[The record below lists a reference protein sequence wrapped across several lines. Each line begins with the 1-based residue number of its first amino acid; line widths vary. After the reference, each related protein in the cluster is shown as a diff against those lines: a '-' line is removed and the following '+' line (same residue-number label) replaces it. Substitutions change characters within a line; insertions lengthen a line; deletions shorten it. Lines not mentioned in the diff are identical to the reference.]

1 MGGSG
6 GSYSWSSNSSSEEI
20 NQLLGRA
27 GESTDTSSYISE
39 VNSLLQSVLK
49 DFNDR
54 DAEATQRHLD
64 VLKKAIESEIEN
76 ENSVDLLF
84 GGSIRKNTFINGLS
98 DVDTLVLVNNTSLEK
113 SSPQEVL
120 DYFAQRIQQRLP
132 NTHVSVGKLAVT
144 VRYSDG
150 QEIQILPAIR
160 TASGLRISNPE
171 TGKWSNVVRPDS
183 FACKLTAVN
192 QKFSGKVVPTIK
204 LFKAVVKDILP
215 KDLKISGYHAESLA
229 IEAFKSYQGSRTY
242 KDMLTHL
249 CREATNLV
257 KLPVKDKTGQSLHV
271 DDSLGEAN
279 SQARTRIS
287 AYLARL
293 TKKIETGDKLKS
305 IEKWLEWF
313 GE

>member
-1 MGGSG
+1 MAGSG
-6 GSYSWSSNSSSEEI
+6 GSYSWSSNNSSKEI
-20 NQLLGRA
+20 NQLIKRA
-27 GESTDTSSYISE
+27 GEVTNNSSYNLE
-39 VNSLLQSVLK
+39 VNNLLINALK

-54 DAEATQRHLD
+54 DFEATERHLN
-64 VLKKAIESEIEN
+64 VLKEAIDREI

-120 DYFAQRIQQRLP
+120 DYFAQRIKQRLP
-132 NTHVSVGKLAVT
+132 DTDVSAGKLAVT
-144 VRYSDG
+144 IRYSDG

-160 TASGLRISNPE
+160 TASGVKIASPE
-171 TGKWSNVVRPDS
+171 EGKWSNVVRPES
-183 FACKLTAVN
+183 FARKLTTVN
-192 QKFSGKVVPTIK
+192 QGLSGKVVPTIK

-229 IEAFKSYQGSRTY
+229 IEAFKNYQGIRTY

-257 KLPVKDKTGQSLHV
+257 KSPIQDKTGQSLHV
-271 DDSLGEAN
+271 DDYLGKAN
-279 SQARTRIS
+279 SQDRLKTS
-287 AYLARL
+287 AYLGRL
-293 TKKIETGDKLKS
+293 TKKIETGDKLNS
-305 IEKWLEWF
+305 LEKWQEWF

>member
-6 GSYSWSSNSSSEEI
+6 VSYNWSSNSSDGDI
-20 NQLLGRA
+20 DQLLQRA
-27 GESTDTSSYISE
+27 GENTNNSSYNSE
-39 VNSLLQSVLK
+39 VNSLLQGALK
-49 DFNDR
+49 EFNNR
-54 DAEATQRHLD
+54 DVEATQRHLD
-64 VLKKAIESEIEN
+64 VLKKAIESEIDN
-76 ENSVDLLF
+76 EKGVDLLF

-98 DVDTLVLVNNTSLEK
+98 DVDTLVLANGTSLEK
-113 SSPQEVL
+113 KSPQEVL

-132 NTHVSVGKLAVT
+132 NTDVSVGKLAVT

-171 TGKWSNVVRPDS
+171 TGQWSNVVRPDS
-183 FACKLTAVN
+183 FARKLTAVN
-192 QKFSGKVVPTIK
+192 KEFSNKVVPTIK

-229 IEAFKSYQGSRTY
+229 IEAFKGYQGSRTY

-249 CREATNLV
+249 CREASNLV
-257 KLPVKDKTGQSLHV
+257 KSPIKDKTGQSLHV
-271 DDSLGEAN
+271 DDYLGEAN
-279 SQARTRIS
+279 SQARTRTS
-287 AYLARL
+287 AYLGRL
-293 TKKIETGDKLKS
+293 TKKIEAGDKLNS

-313 GE
+313 GK

>member
-27 GESTDTSSYISE
+27 GESTDTSSYNSE

-64 VLKKAIESEIEN
+64 ILKKAIESEI

-98 DVDTLVLVNNTSLEK
+98 DADTLVLVNNTSLEK
-113 SSPQEVL
+113 KSPQEVL

-150 QEIQILPAIR
+150 QEIQILPVIR
-160 TASGLRISNPE
+160 TVSGLRISNPE
-171 TGKWSNVVRPDS
+171 EGKWSNVVRPDS
-183 FACKLTAVN
+183 FARKLTAVN
-192 QKFSGKVVPTIK
+192 KEFSGKVVPTIK

-229 IEAFKSYQGSRTY
+229 IEAFKGYQGSRTY

-257 KLPVKDKTGQSLHV
+257 KSPIKDKTGQSLHV

-287 AYLARL
+287 AYLERL
-293 TKKIETGDKLKS
+293 TKKIEASDKLKS
-305 IEKWLEWF
+305 KEKWLEWF

>member
-6 GSYSWSSNSSSEEI
+6 GSYSWSSSSSSEDI
-20 NQLLGRA
+20 SQMLKRA
-27 GESTDTSSYISE
+27 GESTDTSSYNLE
-39 VNSLLQSVLK
+39 VNSLIQNVLK
-49 DFNDR
+49 EFNDR
-54 DAEATQRHLD
+54 DTEATQRHLN
-64 VLKKAIESEIEN
+64 VIKEAIEREI

-120 DYFAQRIQQRLP
+120 DYFAKRIQQRLP
-132 NTHVSVGKLAVT
+132 NTDVSVGKLAVT

-171 TGKWSNVVRPDS
+171 EGKWSNVVRPDS
-183 FACKLTAVN
+183 FARKLTAVN
-192 QKFSGKVVPTIK
+192 KEFSGKVVPTIK

-229 IEAFKSYQGSRTY
+229 IEAFKNYQGSRTY

-257 KLPVKDKTGQSLHV
+257 KSPIKDKTGQSLHV

-279 SQARTRIS
+279 SQARTRTS
-287 AYLARL
+287 AYLGRL

-305 IEKWLEWF
+305 IEKWQEWF

>member
-6 GSYSWSSNSSSEEI
+6 GSYSWSSNNSSEEI
-20 NQLLGRA
+20 NQLIKRA
-27 GESTDTSSYISE
+27 GESTDTSSYNSE
-39 VNSLLQSVLK
+39 VNALLQCALK
-49 DFNDR
+49 SFNDR
-54 DAEATQRHLD
+54 DFEATQQHLN
-64 VLKKAIESEIEN
+64 VLKEAIDREI

-98 DVDTLVLVNNTSLEK
+98 DVDTLLLVNNTSLEK
-113 SSPQEVL
+113 NSPQEVL
-120 DYFAQRIQQRLP
+120 DYFVQRIQQRLP
-132 NTHVSVGKLAVT
+132 NTDVSAGRLAVT

-160 TASGLRISNPE
+160 TTNGLKIANPE
-171 TGKWSNVVRPDS
+171 EGKWSDVVRPES
-183 FACKLTAVN
+183 FARKLTAVN
-192 QKFSGKVVPTIK
+192 QGLSGKVVPTIK

-257 KLPVKDKTGQSLHV
+257 KSPIKDKTGQSLHV
-271 DDSLGEAN
+271 DDYLEEAN
-279 SQARTRIS
+279 SQDRLKTS
-287 AYLARL
+287 AYLGRL
-293 TKKIETGDKLKS
+293 TKKIETGDKLNS
-305 IEKWLEWF
+305 IEKWQEWF

>member
-6 GSYSWSSNSSSEEI
+6 GSSSWSSNNSSEEI
-20 NQLLGRA
+20 NQLIKRA
-27 GESTDTSSYISE
+27 GESTDTSSYNSE
-39 VNSLLQSVLK
+39 VNSLLQGALK

-64 VLKKAIESEIEN
+64 VIKKAIDSEI

-84 GGSIRKNTFINGLS
+84 GGSIRKNTFLNGLS

-132 NTHVSVGKLAVT
+132 NTNVSAGKLAVT

-160 TASGLRISNPE
+160 TASGVKITNPE

-183 FACKLTAVN
+183 FARKLTAVN
-192 QKFSGKVVPTIK
+192 QGLSGKVVPTIK
-204 LFKAVVKDILP
+204 LFKAVVKNILP

-229 IEAFKSYQGSRTY
+229 IEAFKGYQGSRTY

-257 KLPVKDKTGQSLHV
+257 KSPIKDKTGQSLHV
-271 DDSLGEAN
+271 DDYLGKAN
-279 SQARTRIS
+279 SQDRLKTS
-287 AYLARL
+287 AYLGRL
-293 TKKIETGDKLKS
+293 TKKIETGDKLNS
-305 IEKWLEWF
+305 IEKWQEWF

>member
-6 GSYSWSSNSSSEEI
+6 GSSSWSYNNSLEEI
-20 NQLLGRA
+20 NQLIKRA
-27 GESTDTSSYISE
+27 GESTDTSSYNSE
-39 VNSLLQSVLK
+39 VNNLLQGALK

-54 DAEATQRHLD
+54 KSEATKRHLN
-64 VLKKAIESEIEN
+64 VLKEAINREI

-120 DYFAQRIQQRLP
+120 DYFAQRIKQRLP
-132 NTHVSVGKLAVT
+132 NTDVSAGKLAVT

-160 TASGLRISNPE
+160 TASGVKIANPE
-171 TGKWSNVVRPDS
+171 EGKWSNVVRPES
-183 FACKLTAVN
+183 FARKLTAVN
-192 QKFSGKVVPTIK
+192 QGLSGKVVPTIK

-257 KLPVKDKTGQSLHV
+257 KSPIKDKTGQSLHV
-271 DDSLGEAN
+271 DDYLGKAN
-279 SQARTRIS
+279 SQDRFKTS
-287 AYLARL
+287 AYLGRL
-293 TKKIETGDKLKS
+293 TKKIETGDKLNS
-305 IEKWLEWF
+305 IEKWQEWF

>member
-1 MGGSG
+1 MGSSG
-6 GSYSWSSNSSSEEI
+6 GSYSWSSSSSSEDI
-20 NQLLGRA
+20 SQMLKRA
-27 GESTDTSSYISE
+27 GESTDTSSYNAE
-39 VNSLLQSVLK
+39 VNSLLQAALK
-49 DFNDR
+49 EFNDR
-54 DAEATQRHLD
+54 DVEATQQHLS
-64 VLKKAIESEIEN
+64 VLKEVIESEI

-98 DVDTLVLVNNTSLEK
+98 DVDTLVLLNNTSLEK

-132 NTHVSVGKLAVT
+132 NTDVSVGKLAVT

-183 FACKLTAVN
+183 FARKLTAVN
-192 QKFSGKVVPTIK
+192 QEFSGKVVPTIK

-215 KDLKISGYHAESLA
+215 KNLKISGYHAESLA
-229 IEAFKSYQGSRTY
+229 IEAFKNYQGSRTY

-257 KLPVKDKTGQSLHV
+257 KSPIKDKTGQSLHV

-279 SQARTRIS
+279 SQARTCIS
-287 AYLARL
+287 VYLKRL
-293 TKKIETGDKLKS
+293 TNRIEASDKLKS
-305 IEKWLEWF
+305 KEQWQEWF

>member
-6 GSYSWSSNSSSEEI
+6 GSYSWSSNNSSEEI
-20 NQLLGRA
+20 NQLIKRA
-27 GESTDTSSYISE
+27 GESTDTSSYNSE
-39 VNSLLQSVLK
+39 VNSLLQGALK
-49 DFNDR
+49 EFNDR

-64 VLKKAIESEIEN
+64 ILKKAIDSEI

-98 DVDTLVLVNNTSLEK
+98 DVDTLVLVNNTSLENK
-113 SSPQEVL
+113 SPQEVL
-120 DYFAQRIQQRLP
+120 DYFEQRIKQRLP
-132 NTHVSVGKLAVT
+132 NTNVCAGKLAVT

-150 QEIQILPAIR
+150 QEIQFLPAIR
-160 TASGLRISNPE
+160 TASGVKITNPE

-183 FACKLTAVN
+183 FARKLTAVN
-192 QKFSGKVVPTIK
+192 QGLSGKVVPTIK

-229 IEAFKSYQGSRTY
+229 IEAFKGYQGSRTY

-257 KLPVKDKTGQSLHV
+257 KSPIKDKTGQSLHV
-271 DDSLGEAN
+271 DDYLGEAN
-279 SQARTRIS
+279 SQARTRTS
-287 AYLARL
+287 AYLERL

-305 IEKWLEWF
+305 IEKWQEWF

>member
-6 GSYSWSSNSSSEEI
+6 GSYSWSSSSSSEDI
-20 NQLLGRA
+20 SQMLKRA
-27 GESTDTSSYISE
+27 GESTDTSSYHLE
-39 VNSLLQSVLK
+39 VNSLLQNVLK

-54 DAEATQRHLD
+54 DTEATQQHLN
-64 VLKKAIESEIEN
+64 VIKEAIEREI

-84 GGSIRKNTFINGLS
+84 GGSIWKNTFINGLS
-98 DVDTLVLVNNTSLEK
+98 DVDTLVLVNNTSLER

-120 DYFAQRIQQRLP
+120 AYFAKQIQQRLP
-132 NTHVSVGKLAVT
+132 NTDVSVGKLAVT

-150 QEIQILPAIR
+150 QEIQILPTIR

-171 TGKWSNVVRPDS
+171 EGKWSNVVRPDS
-183 FACKLTAVN
+183 FARKLTAVN
-192 QKFSGKVVPTIK
+192 QEFSGKVVPTIK

-229 IEAFKSYQGSRTY
+229 IEAFKNYQGSRTY

-257 KLPVKDKTGQSLHV
+257 KSPIKDKTGQSLHV

-279 SQARTRIS
+279 SQARTRTS
-287 AYLARL
+287 AYLGRL

-305 IEKWLEWF
+305 IEKWQEWF